1 MSCRR
6 TITVLI
12 LAALPAITA
21 AAGADEA
28 ADWPQLHGPR
38 RDGVYRGPALVDS
51 LPSAGPAVTWRKKV
65 GLGFAGPSVAD
76 GKLVLFHRMAE
87 KEILDC
93 LDAATGKP
101 LWTASY
107 PASYKDRFG
116 FDEGPRAV
124 PTIDN
129 GRVYTNGA
137 AGILS
142 CTDLKNGKKI
152 WRLDTHA
159 SFKPRESFFGT
170 ACAPLVS
177 GGKVFVQVGGTAGI
191 GAGGKGSGIVAFDS
205 ETGKPLW
212 GATSDEAGYS
222 SPVLGKLAGK
232 TRLVCFTRTGIV
244 ILDPG
249 TGNILYEKRWRARI
263 GASVNAATPVLA
275 NDMVYFSSSYQTG
288 SICLEASGD
297 SYRELW
303 SGDRILSSHYSSS
316 IQNSGYLYGF
326 DGRQEYGTQLR
337 CVSLAGGKIAW
348 SEAQPGEKR
357 FGSGTLILA
366 GDKLLVMADS
376 GELILAR
383 VSPKGYSRL
392 GSTAILND
400 TVRAYPAL
408 AGGFFYARST
418 GELVCVDLRK
428 KTGAK

>member
-1 MSCRR
+1 MSSRR

-12 LAALPAITA
+12 LAVLPALTA
-21 AAGADEA
+21 AADADEA

-51 LPSAGPAVTWRKKV
+51 LPSDGPAVTWRKKI

-87 KEILDC
+87 KETLDC
-93 LDAATGKP
+93 LDSATGKP

-137 AGILS
+137 AGVLS

-177 GGKVFVQVGGTAGI
+177 GGKVFVQVGGTTVI

-222 SPVLGKLAGK
+222 SPVIGKLDGK

-263 GASVNAATPVLA
+263 GASVNAATPVLT
-275 NDMVYFSSSYQTG
+275 NDMGYFSSSYQTG
-288 SICLEASGD
+288 SICLKASG
-297 SYRELW
+297 SGYRELW

-316 IQNSGYLYGF
+316 IQSSGYLYGF

-357 FGSGTLILA
+357 FGCGTLILA

-383 VSPKGYSRL
+383 VSPKGDSRL

-408 AGGFFYARST
+408 AGGCFYARST
-418 GELVCVDLRK
+418 SELICVDLRK